1 MKIQISIK
9 TEYGQL
15 DGEIL
20 EVDQERYE
28 KIKEVSTGFFLTG
41 FEMNLVDGS
50 FVVIPPEIVRKS
62 ILLINKL

>member
-1 MKIQISIK
+1 MKIQLSIK
-9 TEYGQL
+9 TNFGQY

-28 KIKEVSTGFFLTG
+28 KIKEASTGFFLNG
-41 FEMNLVDGS
+41 FEMNLADGS
-50 FVVIPPEIVRKS
+50 FVVIPPEIVRQS

>member
-1 MKIQISIK
+1 MKIQLSIK
-9 TEYGQL
+9 TNFGQY

-20 EVDQERYE
+20 EVDQEKYE
-28 KIKEVSTGFFLTG
+28 KIKEASTGFFLTG
-41 FEMNLVDGS
+41 FEMNLEDGS